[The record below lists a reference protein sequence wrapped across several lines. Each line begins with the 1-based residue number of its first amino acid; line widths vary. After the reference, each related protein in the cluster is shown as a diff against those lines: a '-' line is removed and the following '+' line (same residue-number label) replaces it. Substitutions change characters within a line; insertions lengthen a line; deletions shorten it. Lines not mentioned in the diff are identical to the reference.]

1 MNLKEMMPLEL
12 HERRLKLL
20 KEVKEIDEEFKRRI
34 HPIVTTIDEH
44 RARSGS
50 LRILGK
56 RPY

>member
-20 KEVKEIDEEFKRRI
+20 KEVKDIDEEFRRRI

-44 RARSGS
+44 RARAAHYAS
-50 LRILGK
+50 IGK

>member
-1 MNLKEMMPLEL
+1 MNVKEMMPLEL

-20 KEVKEIDEEFKRRI
+20 KEVKEIDDEFKRRI

-44 RARSGS
+44 RARAAHYAS
-50 LRILGK
+50 IGK

>member
-20 KEVKEIDEEFKRRI
+20 KEVKEIDDEFKRRI

-44 RARSGS
+44 RARVGS

-56 RPY
+56 PRY